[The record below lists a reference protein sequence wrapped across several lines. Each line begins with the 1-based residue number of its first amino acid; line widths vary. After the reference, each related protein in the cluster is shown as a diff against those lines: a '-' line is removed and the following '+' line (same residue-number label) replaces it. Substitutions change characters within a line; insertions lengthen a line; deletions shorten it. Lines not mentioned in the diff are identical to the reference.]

1 MASVSQIT
9 HSGIFDT
16 DTVEIVTTQVDR
28 LKGFRL
34 KDFRLKGFRLKVPER
49 G

>member
-28 LKGFRL
+28 LKGFRGEGYGR
-34 KDFRLKGFRLKVPER
+34 DAG
-49 G
+49 